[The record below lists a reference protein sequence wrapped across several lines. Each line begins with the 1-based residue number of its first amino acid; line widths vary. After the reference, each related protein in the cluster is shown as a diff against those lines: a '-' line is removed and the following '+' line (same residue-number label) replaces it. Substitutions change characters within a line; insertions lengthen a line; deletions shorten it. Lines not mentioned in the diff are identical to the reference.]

1 MTKLDEERTR
11 LKYMLDSFTVLKGIF
26 DSGSEDCNICEKKNE
41 CDREPMVRYDCQ
53 SYKDRFILGLL
64 WLSLPGKFESEEL
77 GDECKTE
84 GETV

>member
-11 LKYMLDSFTVLKGIF
+11 LKYMLDSLIVLKGIF
-26 DSGSEDCNICEKKNE
+26 DSDSEDCSICKKKKEYN
-41 CDREPMVRYDCQ
+41 REPTVRYDCP
-53 SYKDRFILGLL
+53 SYKDKFILGLL
-64 WLSLPGKFESEEL
+64 WLSLPGKFESEGL